1 MRVGVVILPAQS
13 WRESAPYWRAVDE
26 MGFDHAWTHDHLAWR
41 DLLDKP
47 WFAAL
52 PTLTAAA
59 AVTERMRLGTLVCTP
74 NYRHPVTLAKEAVAL
89 DDISEGRMI
98 LGIGAGVDGPDARV
112 LGDPAVDTRT
122 RMARFAEFT
131 ELTDRLLRQDV
142 TDFAGNWY
150 VAEGARMFSGC
161 RQRPRLP
168 LAVAATGPRAMRVAA
183 RHADVW
189 ITNGTSPKPG
199 LHAAVVDTDI
209 VREQL
214 ERFDEVCAETGRDP
228 SAVARLV
235 YHGDRTHSALRSV
248 DAFAEL
254 AGRYAESGVTDLV
267 VPFPRAEPPHQ
278 ADPAVLERIATDV
291 LPALQARANRTEG

>member
-1 MRVGVVILPAQS
+1 MRVGVLILPAQS
-13 WRESAPYWRAVDE
+13 WSESAAHWRAVDA
-26 MGFDHAWTHDHLAWR
+26 MGFDHAWTHDHIGWR
-41 DLLDKP
+41 DLLDQT
-47 WFAAL
+47 WYAAL

-59 AVTERMRLGTLVCTP
+59 AVTSRVRLGTLVCTP

-112 LGDPAVDTRT
+112 LGEPPLDARTRT
-122 RMARFAEFT
+122 ARFAEFT

-142 TDFAGNWY
+142 TDFTGRHY
-150 VAEGARMFSGC
+150 RAEAARMIPGC

-168 LAVAATGPRAMRVAA
+168 LAVAATGPRVMRTAA
-183 RHADVW
+183 RHADIW

-199 LHAAVVDTDI
+199 LRAAVVDTAI

-214 ERFDEVCAETGRDP
+214 ERFDEACAREGRDP
-228 SAVARLV
+228 AEVDRLV
-235 YHGDRTHSALRSV
+235 YHGDRTHSALTSA

-254 AGRYAESGVTDLV
+254 AGRYAELGVTDLV
-267 VPFPRAEPPHQ
+267 VPFPRTAPPHQ

-291 LPALQARANRTEG
+291 LPALRARHRTEG